1 MKRQKNK
8 DKFDRVFETY
18 QELKVQSS
26 FFNFKSIIAG
36 KQKKQENKLSKFI
49 DKIIDERDI
58 DEYDNFDYLMAYL
71 YKIISKFYN
80 PIERIQNRN
89 NIAHQ
94 IVNNI
99 NSYINGEN
107 QNENSNNS
115 LNLIEKE

>member
-1 MKRQKNK
+1 
-8 DKFDRVFETY
+8 
-18 QELKVQSS
+18 
-26 FFNFKSIIAG
+26 
-36 KQKKQENKLSKFI
+36 
-49 DKIIDERDI
+49 
-58 DEYDNFDYLMAYL
+58 MAYL